1 MNIVSYRVGM
11 TTAPLQLY
19 EETGPLRLSKETGAY
34 FFV

>member
-19 EETGPLRLSKETGAY
+19 EAGPLRLSKETAAY